1 MVSLKLDLD
10 MSDDPSPAGWTG
22 PIKAMTGARR
32 YPSLIIFLP
41 GMTGN
46 FEQWTWV
53 RECLEGVPA
62 DLAFGAPVM
71 PGIVSGR
78 AAPTVTEVANAIA
91 HELQS
96 ADDGEIIIVSHSVG
110 AFSGLGIA
118 HEIPAAVKAVILV
131 NGGLAGVGRFLD
143 QPVREFFARP
153 LRCLTFLWL
162 FALVSAPAPKCVK
175 QAIAARRWLTRAI
188 LGKLVSGS
196 AMDTRERRAA
206 LLNEAGGPWVLPSLW
221 KNRHHWR
228 EFTAYAH
235 EISTDV
241 LFVIGDRDPVS
252 THEDAVNMA
261 ALLPRS
267 RIRDL
272 KGVGHAAPLEVPA
285 VIADI
290 IRDVLKS

>member
-1 MVSLKLDLD
+1 VVSLKLDLD
-10 MSDDPSPAGWTG
+10 MNDDPSPAGWTG
-22 PIKAMTGARR
+22 PIRAITGARR

-53 RECLEGVPA
+53 REYLQGAPA

-91 HELQS
+91 RELKS
-96 ADDGEIIIVSHSVG
+96 ADDGEVILVSHSVG
-110 AFSGLGIA
+110 SFSALGVA
-118 HEIPAAVKAVILV
+118 HEIPAAIKAVILV
-131 NGGLAGVGRFLD
+131 NGGLASVGRFLD
-143 QPVREFFARP
+143 QPVREFCARP
-153 LRCLTFLWL
+153 FRCLTFLRL
-162 FALVSAPAPKCVK
+162 FTLVSAPAPKRLR
-175 QAIAARRWLTRAI
+175 QAIADRSWLTRAI

-196 AMDTRERRAA
+196 AMDTPERRAA
-206 LLNEAGGPWVLPSLW
+206 LLNEAGGPWVPASLW

-228 EFTAYAH
+228 EFIAYAH

-241 LFVIGDRDPVS
+241 LFVVGDGDPVS

-261 ALLPRS
+261 ALLPRT
-267 RIRDL
+267 RIRSL
-272 KGVGHAAPLEVPA
+272 KGVGHAAPLEAPA

-290 IRDVLKS
+290 IGEVLKS